1 LLLLLL
7 LLLLPLQ
14 IVSGCS
20 EETEQNR
27 QALLRSATGVSGG
40 RRCVAWLRA
49 QATSM
54 CTSIRTS
61 TGACLIQLASQ
72 PASQASQPALLDTQ
86 WLCLLC
92 CVRSPMNGDEYPPY
106 NRPFSIQHWLE
117 HSERPIAESTIIIL
131 DPDQMFLVC
140 GCVWARACGGCGVWC
155 LVSENA

>member
-1 LLLLLL
+1 MLLLP
-7 LLLLPLQ
+7 LLLPLQ

-27 QALLRSATGVSGG
+27 QALLRSATGVLGG

-61 TGACLIQLASQ
+61 TGACLTCLTHTMAVT
-72 PASQASQPALLDTQ
+72 LTV
-86 WLCLLC
+86 LCVC
-92 CVRSPMNGDEYPPY
+92 SPMNGDEYPPY

-140 GCVWARACGGCGVWC
+140 ACVCELALLGV
-155 LVSENA
+155 